1 MSECFEIV
9 NDWTKATMT
18 TLAIAANTTP
28 TTTIATNTS
37 IAVATITSI
46 TIATTTTT
54 IIATTISIT
63 IATQMPPYFCTI
75 AHEALGYLLHLKAYT
90 YISIIVY

>member
-1 MSECFEIV
+1 MSECFQIV

-18 TLAIAANTTP
+18 TLAIAANTTS

-46 TIATTTTT
+46 TIATT
-54 IIATTISIT
+54 IATTISIT